1 MSALL
6 ESREA
11 YVRNAALAM
20 LLIASFA
27 TATAAVMHR
36 LQAATH
42 PLDLWLPL
50 LMAISFG
57 LLFLTLKVRPRSL
70 GAVLWV
76 GLGTALTGILVPI
89 WWYTWVAAHSTDVR
103 LVDTLPPIG
112 STLVPIVLSLAV
124 FMRPRMA
131 VIAAAISWLLVAGPI
146 LAYLFW
152 HPTEL
157 LSPRGQDLLITLGP
171 VMMLVLVFIPFQRGL
186 QQRVASLHAERVK
199 MQALAERDV
208 LTGLYNRR
216 AGESFLRAV
225 MGGNADVE
233 LAVFDIDRFKSI
245 NDTHGHAVGD
255 AVLREIAARCSARLR
270 RDDIVARWGGEEFLV
285 LTHTAAHIEVGQ
297 IAEELRTAIA
307 AEPISP
313 VGKVTASFGVTRMQ
327 DGDTMATLLER
338 ADAAL
343 YAAKHAGRDRVVCR

>member
-6 ESREA
+6 DARES

-27 TATAAVMHR
+27 TAIAAVMHR
-36 LQAATH
+36 LQEATH
-42 PLDLWLPL
+42 PLDLWLPT
-50 LMAISFG
+50 LMSISFG
-57 LLFLTLKVRPRSL
+57 LLFLVLKTRPSWI
-70 GAVLWV
+70 GAVLWL

-89 WWYTWVAAHSTDVR
+89 WWYTWEAAHSDAIR

-112 STLVPIVLSLAV
+112 TTLIPIVLSLAV
-124 FMRPRMA
+124 FMRPRVAM
-131 VIAAAISWLLVAGPI
+131 IAAAISWALVAGPI
-146 LAYLFW
+146 LGYLFW
-152 HPTEL
+152 RTDEL

-171 VMMLVLVFIPFQRGL
+171 VMMLVLVFIPVQRGL

-225 MGGNADVE
+225 MGGNANVE
-233 LAVFDIDRFKSI
+233 LALLDIDRFKSI

-255 AVLREIAARCSARLR
+255 AVLREIAERCSSRLR

-285 LTHTAAHIEVGQ
+285 LTQTASHIEVGQ

-307 AEPISP
+307 AEPIPP
-313 VGKVTASFGVTRMQ
+313 VGKVTASFGVTRMH
-327 DGDTMATLLER
+327 DGDTMASLLER
-338 ADAAL
+338 ADEAL
-343 YAAKHAGRDRVVCR
+343 YAAKHGGRDRVVCR